1 MRKIESFDPGHSY
14 DNENWNET
22 CQIPYSQWY
31 HNKNIGK
38 GLFLKMEILRQ
49 YRWILDVLDI
59 LLVSVIVYR
68 LLLIIKGTKAAQ
80 MLIGLGVLL
89 IASLLSRYLELYTVD
104 WLIQS
109 FWAQAVIALIIL
121 FQPEI
126 RRALAQMGEA
136 QFLQFT
142 SAEELKSLEEIVR
155 AAVALANRNIGAL
168 IVIER
173 DTSLKD
179 FVEVGTP
186 LDAKVSKELLMSIFH
201 PASPIHDGA
210 VVIKGNRI
218 VAAGCFLPITLSPEV
233 SRALGTRHRAGLGLA
248 EETDAVVIVVSE
260 ETGMISLA
268 MKGKLE
274 TNLDMG
280 KLRNVLTD
288 LFTKK
293 R

>member
-1 MRKIESFDPGHSY
+1 
-14 DNENWNET
+14 
-22 CQIPYSQWY
+22 
-31 HNKNIGK
+31 
-38 GLFLKMEILRQ
+38 MEILRQ
-49 YRWILDVLDI
+49 HRWILDVLDI
-59 LLVSVIVYR
+59 LIVSVIVYR
-68 LLLIIKGTKAAQ
+68 LLLFIKGTKAAQ

-89 IASLLSRYLELYTVD
+89 IASLLSRYLELYTLD
-104 WLIQS
+104 WLVQS

-126 RRALAQMGEA
+126 RRALAQMGET
-136 QFLQFT
+136 QFLQTFT
-142 SAEELKSLEEIVR
+142 SAEELRSLEEIVR
-155 AAVALANRNIGAL
+155 AAVALANRKMGAL

-186 LDAKVSKELLMSIFH
+186 LDAKVSKELLMSVFH

-218 VAAGCFLPITLSPEV
+218 AAAGCFLPITLSPEV
-233 SRALGTRHRAGLGLA
+233 SKALGTRHRAGLGLA
-248 EETDAVVIVVSE
+248 EETDAVIIIVSE

-280 KLRNVLTD
+280 RLRNVLTD
-288 LFTKK
+288 LFTTKSTG
-293 R
+293 

>member
-1 MRKIESFDPGHSY
+1 MLFSG
-14 DNENWNET
+14 
-22 CQIPYSQWY
+22 QILDSQWY
-31 HNKNIGK
+31 DIKIFIAK
-38 GLFLKMEILRQ
+38 GRFLNMELLKQ
-49 YRWILDVLDI
+49 HRWILDVLDI

-136 QFLQFT
+136 QFFPSFT

-155 AAVALANRNIGAL
+155 AAVALANRKIGAL

-173 DTSLKD
+173 ETSLKD

-268 MKGKLE
+268 ISGKLE

-288 LFTKK
+288 LFTTK